1 MNSTVRGALPL
12 ALLAVLVAGC
22 ADSGGKPAA
31 GSGGGG
37 SAAPSVTVSPSG
49 TTGAAG
55 AAGAFNP
62 TDVAWTQLMIAL
74 DEKTL
79 LLTDLT
85 PKQTS
90 NPGVRELADQVGKG
104 HRGELTGLRDLLR
117 QAGVAESNEH
127 EGHDMPGMVTAD
139 DLRALNDASGPA
151 FDQLFV
157 TNMRD
162 HLEQTVRL
170 ARAVKKSGSEPHIR
184 ALATQI
190 EQTRTTQLDQ
200 LAKLESQGR

>member
-1 MNSTVRGALPL
+1 MTSTVRGAAALV
-12 ALLAVLVAGC
+12 LLAVLVSGCGAG
-22 ADSGGKPAA
+22 DDPAA
-31 GSGGGG
+31 GGGGG
-37 SAAPSVTVSPSG
+37 APATSAAPSATIGP
-49 TTGAAG
+49 AG
-55 AAGAFNP
+55 ESGAFNP
-62 TDVAWTQLMIAL
+62 TDLAWTQLMIAL
-74 DEKTL
+74 DQKTL

-90 NPGVRELADQVGKG
+90 DPGVRDLADQVGTG

-139 DLRALNDASGPA
+139 DLRALSAATGPA

-162 HLEQTVRL
+162 HLEQTLQL
-170 ARAVKKSGSEPHIR
+170 ARAVERSGSEPHIR
-184 ALATQI
+184 TLATEIQR
-190 EQTRTTQLDQ
+190 TRTAQLDQ
-200 LAKLESQGR
+200 LAKLEPQGR

>member
-1 MNSTVRGALPL
+1 MTSTVRGAAAL
-12 ALLAVLVAGC
+12 ALLAVLVSGC
-22 ADSGGKPAA
+22 GGGEPPA
-31 GSGGGG
+31 GSG
-37 SAAPSVTVSPSG
+37 
-49 TTGAAG
+49 AG
-55 AAGAFNP
+55 AQATPTVPVAPAATIGPAGESGAFNP

-90 NPGVRELADQVGKG
+90 DPRVRGLADQVGTG

-139 DLRALNDASGPA
+139 DLRALTAATGPA

-157 TNMRD
+157 SNMRD
-162 HLEQTVRL
+162 HLEQTLQL
-170 ARAVKKSGSEPHIR
+170 ARAVERSGSEPHIR
-184 ALATQI
+184 TLATEIQR
-190 EQTRTTQLDQ
+190 TRTAQLDQ
-200 LAKLESQGR
+200 LAVIEPQGR